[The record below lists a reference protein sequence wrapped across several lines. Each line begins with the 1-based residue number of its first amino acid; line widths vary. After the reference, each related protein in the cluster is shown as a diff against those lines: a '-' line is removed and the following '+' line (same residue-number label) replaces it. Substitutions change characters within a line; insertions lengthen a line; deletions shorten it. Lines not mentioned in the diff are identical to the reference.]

1 MVCQGNGIY
10 CATFPA
16 ASIYYNNSGPALNEL
31 GHRRM
36 IAVRV
41 LPGTVATST
50 HLFGEAG
57 PIGTDEFDSSR
68 YDDGV
73 YVIRRSCQVLPCF
86 VIHY

>member
-1 MVCQGNGIY
+1 
-10 CATFPA
+10 
-16 ASIYYNNSGPALNEL
+16 
-31 GHRRM
+31 M
-36 IAVRV
+36 IAVRA

-50 HLFGEAG
+50 HLFGAAG
-57 PIGTDEFDSSR
+57 PIGTDEFDSSV